1 MYIRID
7 QTDYAKHRNLSFA
20 PQTDFT
26 GNTVPINEF
35 SIEIITTDTIAYGQ
49 YAYLYDDLNNLWA
62 KYWIVYAER
71 TGADA
76 VLVRARSDISLLDG
90 VTLPAVMYSGAAIVD
105 VLDDTMVRQSSA
117 SGIVAAID
125 YTLDSSFDSVT
136 ITGFCPEQTARERL
150 QWVCFVIGAY
160 VKSFFNDEIEILPI
174 DGTTTLVP
182 VDRTFFKP
190 TVNYSDYVTGIKVIG
205 YTFTQGTPGVTDE
218 YVTDGTD
225 YYIVTKQ
232 EYTLANSAAPSGAV
246 DNIVTIVGVYLVN
259 SGNVSGILT
268 HLSGLYFKR
277 TEIQADVID
286 NAEYIPGDK
295 LTVYADVD
303 TMFTGY
309 ARLCEFAFGKQ
320 AKAKITLT
328 AGESMDGAKLTVT
341 YMYGDMN
348 IGRAEYFLPVGYAYS
363 ITNPYVDWSMNGHR
377 YIFRPTTA
385 AVSGTMTSSGATA
398 TVNYAVALDETEE
411 ILQIVSVDSVT
422 VDSNGVAVI
431 T

>member
-20 PQTDFT
+20 PETDFT
-26 GNTVPINEF
+26 GSTVPINEF
-35 SIEIITTDTIAYGQ
+35 SVEIVTTDTIAYGQ
-49 YAYLYDDLNNLWA
+49 YAYLYDDLDNLWA

-71 TGADA
+71 VGADA
-76 VLVRARSDISLLDG
+76 VLVRARSDIALLDG
-90 VTLPAVMYSGAAIVD
+90 VTLPAVMYSGAAIGD
-105 VLDDTMVRQSSA
+105 VLDDTMVRQSGA
-117 SGIVAAID
+117 PGIVAVMD
-125 YTLDSSFDSVT
+125 YALDSSFDSVT
-136 ITGFCPEQTARERL
+136 ITGFCPEQSARERL
-150 QWVCFVIGAY
+150 QWVCFVAGAY
-160 VKSFFNDEIEILPI
+160 VKTFFNDEIEILPI
-174 DGTTTLVP
+174 DATAALVP
-182 VDRTFFKP
+182 FNRTYYKP
-190 TVNYSDYVTGIKVIG
+190 TVNHSDYVTAVKVVG
-205 YTFTQGTPGVTDE
+205 YTFTQGTPGTTDE

-232 EYTLANSAAPSGAV
+232 EFTLANSLAPSSAP
-246 DNIVTIVGVYLVN
+246 DNVIAIEGVYLVN
-259 SGNVSGILT
+259 SANAAGILT
-268 HLSGLYFKR
+268 HLASLYFKR
-277 TEIQADVID
+277 TEVVLEAVD
-286 NAEYIPGDK
+286 NAEFIPGDR
-295 LTVYADVD
+295 LTVYADED
-303 TMFTGY
+303 TLYTGC

-320 AKAKITLT
+320 AKAKITLA

-422 VDSNGVAVI
+422 VDLNGVAVI